1 MVNEYFSLHSYGGT
15 LEYYL
20 FELAN
25 FSALA
30 LFAIF
35 VYKLNYINSYSL
47 LTWLALFFSPLLV
60 NYFVISPGMFG
71 DQFEY
76 AGEVMS
82 LKATGE
88 SIENITLFEYAQI
101 NPITLTAKILGV
113 TPLPNFM
120 TVTSLAFAN
129 KFFLFVTFLWFKR
142 FFSNE
147 NEVLLYFLIP
157 SLILYSS
164 MSLRDTLIIVI
175 SILCIIN
182 LIRDRYVFALVLLYP
197 LFILKLQMFS
207 FLLLYLVARV
217 FFRAHKHHYLFLF
230 FIFVVLIGGLIM
242 EEQLLEVLN
251 LYRLAFAAEDFVGP
265 DGSISYKAYNVYGAG
280 LKDALELSSLAD
292 AIFKAI
298 LNLPIFFIMPLPWN
312 WTNIFYPVQAFESW
326 LLIYLYVRL
335 AMKQNL
341 YKNSEFILLTFILMV
356 GSSIYALFLFNE
368 GTFVRYRFSLYYPFL
383 LAVFYLSS
391 SSPSASH
398 KSLKNNDGPNQ

>member
-1 MVNEYFSLHSYGGT
+1 MVNEYFTLHSYGGT

-25 FSALA
+25 FSVLA
-30 LFAIF
+30 LFALL
-35 VYKLNYINSYSL
+35 VYKLSYINSNSL
-47 LTWLALFFSPLLV
+47 LVWLVIFFTPLV
-60 NYFVISPGMFG
+60 INYFVISPGMFG

-82 LKATGE
+82 LKATGT
-88 SIENITLFEYAQI
+88 SIENISLYRYSTI

-113 TPLPNFM
+113 TPLPNYM

-175 SILCIIN
+175 SILFIIN
-182 LIRDRYVFALVLLYP
+182 LIRDRYVFALVLLPP
-197 LFILKLQMFS
+197 LYILKLQMFS
-207 FLLLYLVARV
+207 FLLLYLVARL
-217 FFRAHKHHYLFLF
+217 FFRAHKNYYLFLL
-230 FIFVVLIGGLIM
+230 FIFGVMIGGFIM

-251 LYRLAFAAEDFVGP
+251 LYRLAFAAEDFVGL
-265 DGSISYKAYNVYGAG
+265 DGSISYKAFNVYGAG
-280 LKDALELSSLAD
+280 LAEALELSSFAD

-326 LLIYLYVRL
+326 VLIYLYVRL
-335 AMKQNL
+335 GMKENL
-341 YKNSEFILLTFILMV
+341 YKNPEFILLTFILMV
-356 GSSIYALFLFNE
+356 GSSIYALFMFNE

-383 LAVFYLSS
+383 LAAFYLSN
-391 SSPSASH
+391 
-398 KSLKNNDGPNQ
+398 KSYKLAKKEY